1 MSIKVLTVEDS
12 TLIRTIINNTIKM
25 MDGIELVGTAENGK
39 EALLK
44 IRELKPDVITLD
56 MVMPVMD
63 GLETLEKLR
72 EFSNVPVI
80 ILSARNDQSTTIRAL
95 ENGAQDFLTKPE
107 SITKNREKFKNE
119 LALHIKALANGQPQT
134 TSFSEGGKGKRSLV
148 SPIENVQ
155 AIVIGASTGGP
166 KVISTLIQSL
176 PRSLSLPVFIV
187 QHMPKGFTASF
198 AERLN
203 TVSAVPVVEAE
214 DRMPVERG
222 KVYVA
227 PGGYHMVVKNHE
239 IYLLDTE
246 KIHGVKP
253 AVDPLFESVIQN
265 YGKKTLGVLLTGM
278 GKDGAKG
285 CLAIKKAGGYVLA
298 QDERSCV
305 VYGMP
310 KHAAELEAVDELLSI
325 KEIQNTIKEIVKD

>member
-25 MDGIELVGTAENGK
+25 MDGIDLIGTAENGK

-44 IRELKPDVITLD
+44 IRELKPDIITLD

-72 EFSNVPVI
+72 EFSNIPVI
-80 ILSARNDQSTTIRAL
+80 VLSARNDKNTTIRAL

-107 SITKNREKFKNE
+107 SITKNRDQFKNDLE
-119 LALHIKALANGQPQT
+119 MRIKALVDCPPQT
-134 TSFSEGGKGKRSLV
+134 TSFIDREGTKHSVTTPVEK
-148 SPIENVQ
+148 INT
-155 AIVIGASTGGP
+155 IVIGASTGGP
-166 KVISTLIQSL
+166 KVISSLIQSL
-176 PRSLSLPVFIV
+176 PSSLSLPVFIV

-203 TVSAVPVVEAE
+203 TVSSVSVVEAT

-227 PGGYHMVVKNHE
+227 PGGYHMLVE
-239 IYLLDTE
+239 DRMIRLLDTD

-253 AVDPLFESVIQN
+253 AVDPLFESVIQT
-265 YGKKTLGVLLTGM
+265 YGKKTLAILLTGM

-285 CLAIKKAGGYVLA
+285 CLAVKKAGGYVLA
-298 QDERSCV
+298 QNEKSCV

-310 KHAAELEAVDELLSI
+310 RHATELGAVDELLSI
-325 KEIQNTIKEIVKD
+325 DEIKNKISEIVKD

>member
-12 TLIRTIINNTIKM
+12 TLIRTIINNTVKM

-44 IRELKPDVITLD
+44 IRELEPDVITLD

-80 ILSARNDQSTTIRAL
+80 ILSARNDKSTTIRAL

-107 SITKNREKFKNE
+107 SITKNRGKFKNE
-119 LALHIKALANGQPQT
+119 LELRIKALADCQPQAL
-134 TSFSEGGKGKRSLV
+134 SFSEGGKEKRPMGL
-148 SPIENVQ
+148 PIENVQ
-155 AIVIGASTGGP
+155 AMVIGASTGGP
-166 KVISTLIQSL
+166 KVISALIQSL

-198 AERLN
+198 AERLDA
-203 TVSAVPVVEAE
+203 VAAVPVVEAK

-239 IYLLDTE
+239 IHLLDTE

-253 AVDPLFESVIQN
+253 AVDPLFESVIQT

-285 CLAIKKAGGYVLA
+285 CLAIRNAGGYVLA
-298 QDERSCV
+298 QNERSCV

-310 KHAAELEAVDELLSI
+310 KYAAELDAVDELLSI
-325 KEIQNTIKEIVKD
+325 EEIKNTINEIVKG

>member
-44 IRELKPDVITLD
+44 IRELEPDVITLD

-72 EFSNVPVI
+72 EFSNIPVI
-80 ILSARNDQSTTIRAL
+80 VLSARNDKSTTIRAL

-107 SITKNREKFKNE
+107 SITKNREQFKNE
-119 LALHIKALANGQPQT
+119 LEIHIKALAEGQSRASSVT
-134 TSFSEGGKGKRSLV
+134 EETKEKRSIV
-148 SPIENVQ
+148 APIENVK

-203 TVSAVPVVEAE
+203 SVAAVPVVEAK
-214 DRMPVERG
+214 DKMPVERG

-227 PGGYHMVVKNHE
+227 PGGYHMVLRNRE
-239 IYLLDTE
+239 IRLLDTE

-253 AVDPLFESVIQN
+253 AVDPLFESVIQT
-265 YGKKTLGVLLTGM
+265 YGKNTLGVLLTGM

-310 KHAAELEAVDELLSI
+310 KYAAELNAVDELLSI
-325 KEIQNTIKEIVKD
+325 EEIKNTIKEIVKD

>member
-44 IRELKPDVITLD
+44 IRELEPDVITLD

-72 EFSNVPVI
+72 EFSDIPVI
-80 ILSARNDQSTTIRAL
+80 VLSARNDKSTTIRAL

-107 SITKNREKFKNE
+107 SITKNREQFKNE
-119 LALHIKALANGQPQT
+119 LEIHIKALAEGQSRASSVT
-134 TSFSEGGKGKRSLV
+134 EETKEKRSIV
-148 SPIENVQ
+148 APIENVK

-203 TVSAVPVVEAE
+203 SVAAVPVVEAK
-214 DRMPVERG
+214 DKMPVERG

-227 PGGYHMVVKNHE
+227 PGGYHMVLRNRE
-239 IYLLDTE
+239 IRLLDTE

-253 AVDPLFESVIQN
+253 AVDPLFESVIQT
-265 YGKKTLGVLLTGM
+265 YGKNTLGVLLTGM

-310 KHAAELEAVDELLSI
+310 KYAAELNAVDELLSI
-325 KEIQNTIKEIVKD
+325 EEIKNTIKEIVKD